1 MGDVPNAPE
10 AGDAQPPRS
19 SGEPHRPPSA
29 GRRGGRPRR
38 AEAVLAL
45 VLLAEVAVFGATTD
59 YFLTVG
65 NLFEVARFST
75 ALGLLA
81 LAMTPVIVT
90 GGIDLSVGSMMGLA
104 AVVFGLAWQDW
115 QWPVAMAAAA
125 ALGVGGAGGAL
136 NAWFIARLGV
146 PPLIVTLGS
155 LALFRGVAEGLTE
168 GAISYSGFPAAF
180 HYVGQG
186 YLGGVIPAQVPLLAL
201 AALGF
206 FVLLQ
211 KSTIGRSLYAIGF
224 NLSGARY
231 AGLPVPRRLA
241 LVYVLSG
248 LAAALA
254 AIVYVAHIGQ
264 ARSDAG
270 LGYEL
275 HAITAVVLGGASV
288 AGGRGTIAGTLL
300 GLFILAVLQNGLQLA
315 ALPSELAGVLT
326 GVILITAITID
337 RLRGASSI
345 RAHENERADRERVG
359 GAERGVGG
367 PASDAVGVPAGAE
380 PLGFLSDE
388 VSMTNTQVAALC
400 GAILAGAVIVS
411 GTNAWLFR
419 ALTRDGAPAPA
430 AITGGEGGT
439 SRPVVAMMPKA
450 KGDPYF
456 VSCRLGA
463 EEAAREFGVDL
474 IWDGPT
480 SLDAARQNELVES
493 WITRR
498 VDVIA
503 VSVENRASIS
513 TVLRKARER
522 GIKVLTWDADADTDA
537 RDYFVNQATPE
548 GIGTTL
554 VEEAV
559 KLMGGKGEFAI
570 ITGALAAPNQNAWI
584 DVIRKRLAAHP
595 GMTLVTIRPS
605 DDDRDKAF
613 AEAQT
618 IMRVHP
624 GVKLI
629 MAIAAPA
636 VPGAAEAVKQ
646 AGRRD
651 LQVMGLSLPNMNK
664 PYVHDGIVQTIILW
678 NTTNLGYLTVRA
690 AALAASGALAP
701 GAATLDGGR
710 LGPIE
715 VRGTEILLGTPLVMT
730 KANIDQFDF

>member
-1 MGDVPNAPE
+1 MADRRVPV
-10 AGDAQPPRS
+10 
-19 SGEPHRPPSA
+19 
-29 GRRGGRPRR
+29 
-38 AEAVLAL
+38 EAVLAA
-45 VLLAEVAVFGATTD
+45 VLALEVAVFAVTTEH
-59 YFLTVG
+59 FLSVG
-65 NLFEVARFST
+65 NLFEVARFTT

-81 LAMTPVIVT
+81 LAMTLVIVT

-104 AVVFGLAWQDW
+104 AVAFGVAWHDW
-115 QWPVAMAAAA
+115 HWPVALAAAG
-125 ALGVGGAGGAL
+125 ALVVGAAGGAL
-136 NAWFIARLGV
+136 NACFIARLGV

-155 LALFRGVAEGLTE
+155 LALFRGVAEGITE
-168 GAISYSGFPAAF
+168 GAVSYSGFPAAF
-180 HYVGQG
+180 HYLGQG
-186 YLGGVIPAQVPLLAL
+186 YLGGVLPAQVPLLVV
-201 AALGF
+201 AAVAFHL
-206 FVLLQ
+206 LLQ
-211 KSTIGRSLYAIGF
+211 RSAIGRALYAIGH
-224 NLSGARY
+224 NAAGARY
-231 AGLPVPRRLA
+231 AGLPVERRLA

-248 LAAALA
+248 MAAALA

-270 LGYEL
+270 TGYEL
-275 HAITAVVLGGASV
+275 QAITAVVLGGASV

-315 ALPSELAGVLT
+315 ALPSELTGVLT
-326 GVILITAITID
+326 GVVLVTAITVD
-337 RLRGASSI
+337 RLRVPRSV
-345 RAHENERADRERVG
+345 RAAPRAAG
-359 GAERGVGG
+359 SN
-367 PASDAVGVPAGAE
+367 PAA
-380 PLGFLSDE
+380 DE
-388 VSMTNTQVAALC
+388 VFVKNSQVAILC
-400 GAILAGAVIVS
+400 GAILAGALIVA
-411 GTNAWLFR
+411 GTNAWLFS
-419 ALTRDGAPAPA
+419 ALTRGGQAASGEVTAEGPPAR
-430 AITGGEGGT
+430 
-439 SRPVVAMMPKA
+439 RPVVAMMPKA

-480 SLDAARQNELVES
+480 GLDAARQNELVES

-498 VDVIA
+498 VDAIA

-513 TVLRKARER
+513 TALRKARER
-522 GIKVLTWDADADTDA
+522 GIAVVTWDADAEPDA

-554 VEEAV
+554 VDEAAT
-559 KLMGGKGEFAI
+559 LMGGTGSFAI

-584 DVIRKRLAAHP
+584 AVIRQRLAEAHP

-624 GVKLI
+624 DVTLI

-646 AGRRD
+646 ANRGGD
-651 LQVMGLSLPNMNK
+651 VKVMGLSLPNMNK
-664 PYVHDGIVQTIILW
+664 AYVHDDIVQTVVLW

-690 AALAASGALAP
+690 AALAARGGLASS
-701 GAATLDGGR
+701 ATTLDGGR
-710 LGPIE
+710 LGAIE
-715 VRGTEILLGTPLVMT
+715 LRGSEVILGTPLVMT